1 MHAGSM
7 ATMRTMKFTHKLP
20 AIGMAKLA
28 LLSAQQMHTIYMQ
41 CNFSKPNTLGTKEMV
56 QFREVF
62 GLERFCM
69 YSKYRE
75 QDLKTCPV

>member
-1 MHAGSM
+1 M
-7 ATMRTMKFTHKLP
+7 ADHVVSITSYDNK
-20 AIGMAKLA
+20 
-28 LLSAQQMHTIYMQ
+28 IYRPSRENGYIYHIQ

-56 QFREVF
+56 QFREVS

-75 QDLKTCPV
+75 QDLKTRPV